1 MSEASKR
8 VVINPIKYTIL
19 KGDRDIPL
27 TPVLVKYLPLI
38 SIMKFV

>member
-1 MSEASKR
+1 MSEASKI
-8 VVINPIKYTIL
+8 VINPIKYTIL